1 MKYGIQD
8 FKLFNLIQQLRRVLQ
23 SFKKIV
29 DYSKLKKILGAYYVM
44 LDIRQGWETRLAIY
58 RHVTLYLAS
67 PDTFHYK

>member
-44 LDIRQGWETRLAIY
+44 LYIRQGWGTRLAI
-58 RHVTLYLAS
+58 
-67 PDTFHYK
+67 